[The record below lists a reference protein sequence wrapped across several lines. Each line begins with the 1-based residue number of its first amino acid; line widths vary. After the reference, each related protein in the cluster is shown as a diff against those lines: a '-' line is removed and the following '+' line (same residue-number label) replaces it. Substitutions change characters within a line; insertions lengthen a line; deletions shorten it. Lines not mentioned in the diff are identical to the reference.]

1 LRMWGR
7 AEAYGAVSVVNA
19 VATGLGCSLGVCL
32 RLEAEVKIIDGTEG
46 VDVRLEGV
54 EHQPSDVES
63 SKIMA
68 QAIIEALAKRRVG
81 AEVTT
86 YSEIPL
92 ARGLK
97 SSSAAANAIALAAKA
112 ALGTEVDDLELV
124 KIGVN
129 AAIKAKVTITG
140 AFDDACASYFGGYCL
155 TDNTNLKLLKR
166 EQGPEDLEVVIYV
179 PEERLEKQKISRQNV
194 ERFKPFALQAFKLAS
209 EGKYL
214 EALTING
221 LVYSAALGFD
231 VRAAAEAIKHG
242 ALAAGLSGTGPA
254 VSALCRSEFVNELV
268 SALQN
273 LGGKVILT
281 KVNNR
286 RARVLSSG

>member
-1 LRMWGR
+1 MRMWGR
-7 AEAYGAVSVVNA
+7 AEAYGAISVVNA
-19 VATGLGCSLGVCL
+19 VATGLGCSLGVGL
-32 RLEAEVKIIDGTEG
+32 RIEAEVKIIEG
-46 VDVRLEGV
+46 ANGVNVRLEGV
-54 EHQPSDVES
+54 EHQPADIES

-81 AEVTT
+81 AKVITH
-86 YSEIPL
+86 SEIPL

-112 ALGTEVDDLELV
+112 ALGERVDDLELV

-155 TDNTNLKLLKR
+155 TDNTNLKLLRR
-166 EQGPEDLEVVIYV
+166 EEGPEDLEVVIYV
-179 PEERLEKQKISRQNV
+179 PKERLDKQKISKEIV

-209 EGKYL
+209 EGRYL

-221 LVYSAALGFD
+221 LIYSAALGFD

-254 VSALCRSEFVNELV
+254 VSALCQSEYVNEVV
-268 SALQN
+268 SALRS

-286 RARVLSSG
+286 RARVLASG

>member
-1 LRMWGR
+1 MKGR

-19 VATGLGCSLGVCL
+19 VATGLGCSLGVNL
-32 RLEAEVKIIDGTEG
+32 RIEAEVKIIDGADG
-46 VDVRLEGV
+46 VEVRLEGV
-54 EHQPSDVES
+54 EHQPKDVES

-68 QAIIEALAKRRVG
+68 QAIIEALAKRRVS
-81 AEVTT
+81 AEVIT

-97 SSSAAANAIALAAKA
+97 SSSTAANAIALAAKA
-112 ALGTEVDDLELV
+112 ALGVEADDLELV

-129 AAIKAKVTITG
+129 AAMKAKVTITG

-155 TDNTNLKLLKR
+155 TDNTNLKLLRR
-166 EQGPEDLEVVIYV
+166 EDGPEDLEVVIYA
-179 PEERLEKQKISRQNV
+179 PEERLDKQKISKQIV
-194 ERFKPFALQAFKLAS
+194 ERFKPFALQAFRLAS
-209 EGKYL
+209 EGRYL

-221 LVYSAALGFD
+221 LIYSAALGFD

-254 VSALCRSEFVNELV
+254 VSALCKSECVNEV
-268 SALQN
+268 ASALQS

-286 RARVLSSG
+286 RARVLASG

>member
-7 AEAYGAVSVVNA
+7 AEAHGAISVVNA
-19 VATGLGCSLGVCL
+19 VATGLGCSLGIGL
-32 RLEAEVKIIDGTEG
+32 RIEAEVKIIEGADGVE
-46 VDVRLEGV
+46 VRLEGV
-54 EHQPSDVES
+54 EHQPSDLES

-112 ALGTEVDDLELV
+112 ALGVGVDDLELV

-155 TDNTNLKLLKR
+155 TDNTNLKLLRR
-166 EQGPEDLEVVIYV
+166 EEGPEDLEVVIYV
-179 PEERLEKQKISRQNV
+179 PEERLDKQKINKQII
-194 ERFKPFALQAFKLAS
+194 ECFKPFALQAFKLAS
-209 EGKYL
+209 EGRYL

-221 LVYSAALGFD
+221 LIYSAALGLE

-254 VSALCRSEFVNELV
+254 VSALCKSEYVNEVV
-268 SALQN
+268 SALRS

-286 RARVLSSG
+286 RARVLASG

>member
-7 AEAYGAVSVVNA
+7 AEAYGAISVVNA
-19 VATGLGCSLGVCL
+19 VATGLGCSLGVGL
-32 RLEAEVKIIDGTEG
+32 RIEAEVKIIEG
-46 VDVRLEGV
+46 ANGVNVRLEGV
-54 EHQPSDVES
+54 EHQPADIES

-81 AEVTT
+81 AEVITH
-86 YSEIPL
+86 SEIPL

-112 ALGTEVDDLELV
+112 ALGERVNDLELV

-155 TDNTNLKLLKR
+155 TDNANLKLLRR
-166 EQGPEDLEVVIYV
+166 EDGPEDLEVVIYV
-179 PEERLEKQKISRQNV
+179 PEERLDKQKISKEIV

-209 EGKYL
+209 EGRYL

-221 LVYSAALGFD
+221 LIYSAALGFD

-254 VSALCRSEFVNELV
+254 VSALCQSEYVNEVV
-268 SALQN
+268 SALRS

-286 RARVLSSG
+286 RARVLASG

>member
-1 LRMWGR
+1 MRMWGR
-7 AEAYGAVSVVNA
+7 AEAHGAISVVNA
-19 VATGLGCSLGVCL
+19 VATGLGCSLGIGL
-32 RLEAEVKIIDGTEG
+32 RIEAEVKIIEGADGVE
-46 VDVRLEGV
+46 VRLEGV
-54 EHQPSDVES
+54 EHQPSDLES

-112 ALGTEVDDLELV
+112 ALGVGVDDLELV

-155 TDNTNLKLLKR
+155 TDNTNLKLLRR
-166 EQGPEDLEVVIYV
+166 EEGPEDLEVVIYV
-179 PEERLEKQKISRQNV
+179 PEERLDKQKINKQII
-194 ERFKPFALQAFKLAS
+194 ECFKPFALQAFKLAS
-209 EGKYL
+209 EGRYL

-221 LVYSAALGFD
+221 LIYSAALGFD

-254 VSALCRSEFVNELV
+254 VSALCKSEYVNEVV
-268 SALQN
+268 SALRS

-286 RARVLSSG
+286 RARVLASG

>member
-1 LRMWGR
+1 MRMWGR
-7 AEAYGAVSVVNA
+7 AEAYGAISVVNA
-19 VATGLGCSLGVCL
+19 VATGLGCSLGVGL
-32 RLEAEVKIIDGTEG
+32 RIEAEVKIIEG
-46 VDVRLEGV
+46 VDGVEVRLEGV
-54 EHQPSDVES
+54 EHQPSDLES

-86 YSEIPL
+86 YSQIPL

-112 ALGTEVDDLELV
+112 ALGVEVDDLELV

-155 TDNTNLKLLKR
+155 TDNTNLKLLRR
-166 EQGPEDLEVVIYV
+166 EEGPEDLEVVIYV
-179 PEERLEKQKISRQNV
+179 PEERLDKQKISREIV

-209 EGKYL
+209 EGRYL

-221 LVYSAALGFD
+221 LIYSAALGFE

-254 VSALCRSEFVNELV
+254 VSALCKSECVKEVV

-273 LGGKVILT
+273 LGGKIILT

-286 RARVLSSG
+286 RARVLASG

>member
-1 LRMWGR
+1 MGMWGR
-7 AEAYGAVSVVNA
+7 AEAHGAVSVVNA
-19 VATGLGCSLGVCL
+19 VAIGLGCSLGVGL
-32 RLEAEVKIIDGTEG
+32 RVEAEVKIIEGADGVE
-46 VDVRLEGV
+46 VRLEGV
-54 EHQPSDVES
+54 EHQPRDIES

-81 AEVTT
+81 AEVIT

-112 ALGTEVDDLELV
+112 ALGVGVDDLELV

-155 TDNTNLKLLKR
+155 TDNANLRLLRR
-166 EQGPEDLEVVIYV
+166 EEGPEDLEVVIYV
-179 PEERLEKQKISRQNV
+179 PEERLDKQKISREIV

-209 EGKYL
+209 EGRYL

-221 LVYSAALGFD
+221 LIYSAALGFD
-231 VRAAAEAIKHG
+231 IRAAAEAIKHG

-254 VSALCRSEFVNELV
+254 VSALCKSEYVNEVV
-268 SALQN
+268 SALRS

-281 KVNNR
+281 KVNNT
-286 RARVLSSG
+286 RARVLASG

>member
-1 LRMWGR
+1 MMGK
-7 AEAYGAVSVVNA
+7 AESYGAISVVNA
-19 VATGLGCSLGVCL
+19 VATGMGCSLGVGL
-32 RLEAEVKIIDGTEG
+32 RIEAEVKIIEG
-46 VDVRLEGV
+46 AQEVEVKLEGV
-54 EHQPSDVES
+54 EHQPKDIESAKTMAEAIVES
-63 SKIMA
+63 
-68 QAIIEALAKRRVG
+68 LADRRVG

-97 SSSAAANAIALAAKA
+97 SSSAAANAIALAAKS
-112 ALGTEVDDLELV
+112 ALDLEVDDLELIR
-124 KIGVN
+124 IGVK

-155 TDNTNLKLLKR
+155 TDNTNLKLLRR
-166 EQGPEDLEVVIYV
+166 EDAPEDLIVVIYV
-179 PEERLEKQKISRQNV
+179 PKERVDKQTIDKQIV
-194 ERFKPFALQAFKLAS
+194 ERFKPYALEAFKLAS
-209 EGKYL
+209 EGRYP

-231 VRAAAEAIKHG
+231 VKATTEAVKHG

-254 VSALCRSEFVNELV
+254 VSALCKSEYVNEV
-268 SALQN
+268 SSALQS
-273 LGGKVILT
+273 LGGRVILT

-286 RARVLSSG
+286 RARVLS

>member
-1 LRMWGR
+1 MRMWGR
-7 AEAYGAVSVVNA
+7 AEAHGAISVVNA
-19 VATGLGCSLGVCL
+19 VATGLGCSLGIGL
-32 RLEAEVKIIDGTEG
+32 RIEAEVKIIEGADGVE
-46 VDVRLEGV
+46 VRLEGV
-54 EHQPSDVES
+54 EHQPSDLES

-112 ALGTEVDDLELV
+112 ALGVGVDDLELV

-155 TDNTNLKLLKR
+155 TDNTNLKLLRR
-166 EQGPEDLEVVIYV
+166 EEGPEDLEVVIYV
-179 PEERLEKQKISRQNV
+179 PEERLDKQKINKQII

-209 EGKYL
+209 EGRYL

-221 LVYSAALGFD
+221 LIYSAALGFD

-254 VSALCRSEFVNELV
+254 VSALCKSEYVNEVV
-268 SALQN
+268 SALQS

-286 RARVLSSG
+286 RARVLASG